1 MERKNVRLKDFKIR
15 FIASMIIFGSVGI
28 FVAKINRPSLEIAFF
43 RSLIGSFVIGL
54 IYLFKRKK
62 LDTKAIGKNWKLL
75 LFSSMALGFNWIF
88 LFEAYKNTTI
98 SSATLAYYM
107 SPVILILLAAM
118 LYKIRI
124 TSFRAMTIVF
134 CILGLMLILF
144 GSTGFIRSGVKMVGI
159 FYGLIAAFLYA
170 IVVLTNRSMKNI
182 SNLDRTLV
190 ELLSSCFILGGF
202 SLLRGEFA
210 KEWMGGSTLIY
221 MIIVG
226 IVHTGFAYFIYFSSL
241 NKLDTQ
247 YVALFSYLDPIT
259 AVFLSFLVFGEN
271 MNFYMI
277 VGALLILGSSFLFEA
292 IGKKEN
298 RVGL

>member
-1 MERKNVRLKDFKIR
+1 
-15 FIASMIIFGSVGI
+15 MIIFGSVGI

-43 RSLIGSFVIGL
+43 RSFIGSFVIGL
-54 IYLFKRKK
+54 IYLIKRKK
-62 LDTKAIGKNWKLL
+62 LDLIAIRKNWKLL
-75 LFSSMALGFNWIF
+75 LFSSLALGFNWIF

-107 SPVILILLAAM
+107 SPVILILLAAL
-118 LYKIRI
+118 LYKTKI
-124 TSFRAMTIVF
+124 TSFRALTIVF

-144 GSTGFIRSGVKMVGI
+144 GSTGFVRSGVKMVGI

-190 ELLSSCFILGGF
+190 ELLSSCIILGGF
-202 SLLRGEFA
+202 SLLKGEFSN
-210 KEWMGGSTLIY
+210 EWMSGSTLVY

-226 IVHTGFAYFIYFSSL
+226 VVHTGFAYFIYFSSL
-241 NKLDTQ
+241 DRLDTQ

>member
-1 MERKNVRLKDFKIR
+1 MGKNNEKLIDSKIR
-15 FIASMIIFGSVGI
+15 FITSMLIFGSVGI

-54 IYLFKRKK
+54 IYLFKREK
-62 LDTKAIGKNWKLL
+62 LDIIAIRKNWKPL

-118 LYKIRI
+118 IYRIRI
-124 TSFRAMTIVF
+124 TSFRALTIVF

-144 GSTGFIRSGVKMVGI
+144 GSTGFDRSGVKMVGI
-159 FYGLIAAFLYA
+159 FYGLLAAFLYA

-182 SNLDRTLV
+182 GNLDRTLV
-190 ELLSSCFILGGF
+190 ELLSSCIILGGF
-202 SLLRGEFA
+202 SIFRGEFSN
-210 KEWMGGSTLIY
+210 EWMRGGALVY
-221 MIIVG
+221 MIILGV
-226 IVHTGFAYFIYFSSL
+226 VHTGFAYFIYFSSL
-241 NKLDTQ
+241 DKLDTQ

>member
-1 MERKNVRLKDFKIR
+1 MERKSERLVDYKIR

-28 FVAKINRPSLEIAFF
+28 FVAKISRPSLEIAFF

-62 LDTKAIGKNWKLL
+62 LELKAIRKNWKPL

-107 SPVILILLAAM
+107 SPVILILLTA
-118 LYKIRI
+118 LIYKVKI
-124 TSFRAMTIVF
+124 TSFRALTIVF

-144 GSTGFIRSGVKMVGI
+144 GSTGFNRSGVTMTGI

-190 ELLSSCFILGGF
+190 ELLSSCIILGVF
-202 SLLRGEFA
+202 SLVKGEFPND
-210 KEWMGGSTLIY
+210 MMSGHSLIY
-221 MIIVG
+221 MIILG
-226 IVHTGFAYFIYFSSL
+226 SVHTGFAYFIYFSSL
-241 NKLDTQ
+241 DKLDTQ

>member
-1 MERKNVRLKDFKIR
+1 MERKNERLRDFKIR
-15 FIASMIIFGSVGI
+15 FIVSMLIFGSVGI
-28 FVAKINRPSLEIAFF
+28 FVAKISRPSLEIAFF
-43 RSLIGSFVIGL
+43 RSLIGSGVLGL
-54 IYLFKRKK
+54 IYFLKRKK
-62 LDTKAIGKNWKLL
+62 LELKAIRENWKLL
-75 LFSSMALGFNWIF
+75 FISSIALGFNWIF

-107 SPVILILLAAM
+107 SPVILIVLAA
-118 LYKIRI
+118 LIYKRRI
-124 TSFRAMTIVF
+124 TSFRALTIVF

-144 GSTGFIRSGVKMVGI
+144 GSTGFVRGGVTMRGI

-190 ELLSSCFILGGF
+190 ELLGSCIILGVF
-202 SLLRGEFA
+202 SFFKGEFSN
-210 KEWMGGSTLIY
+210 EWMSGRTLVY
-221 MIIVG
+221 MIILGV
-226 IVHTGFAYFIYFSSL
+226 IHTGFAYFIYFSSL
-241 NKLDTQ
+241 DRLDTQ

-259 AVFLSFLVFGEN
+259 AVVLSFLVFGEN

-298 RVGL
+298 RAGL